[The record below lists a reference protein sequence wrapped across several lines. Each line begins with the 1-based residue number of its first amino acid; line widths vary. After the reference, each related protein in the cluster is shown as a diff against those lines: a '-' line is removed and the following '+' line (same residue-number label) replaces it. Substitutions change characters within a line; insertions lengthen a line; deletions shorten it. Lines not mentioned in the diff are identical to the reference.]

1 MAMTSYFPKGTL
13 KGLSAS
19 LILFVFGLIISFPQ
33 KTLGKDLGTG
43 IVVAGT
49 SVAMMLALGGLFLVA
64 SWAKGNRCSGKGL
77 LYTALPLSL
86 TGAFILSGNGM
97 YHLNFGGY
105 IFAIAYLLV
114 MFSCL
119 KGAKFL

>member
-1 MAMTSYFPKGTL
+1 MTDIIPKDAF
-13 KGLSAS
+13 KGLGAS
-19 LILFVFGLIISFPQ
+19 LLLFVIGLVFSLSQ
-33 KTLGKDLGTG
+33 KSLGKDLGNG
-43 IVVAGT
+43 VVVAAT
-49 SVAMMLALGGLFLVA
+49 SVAMLLTLGGLFLVA
-64 SWAKGNRCSGKGL
+64 SRIKGNCCSGKGL
-77 LYTALPLSL
+77 LYTAIPLSL

-105 IFAIAYLLV
+105 IFAASYLLV